1 MCATSGAGTAYPS
14 GALELINLYY
24 EIIWFL
30 QSVVMSSGGRSLVH
44 IHRGVVISYIDELM
58 GVVVFN
64 ATFNIY

>member
-1 MCATSGAGTAYPS
+1 MGATSGAGTADPS